1 MSTPSHP
8 SAIHQKVGCLDFCF
22 ISSLLRWSYSIS
34 RRFDTLLS
42 LSLDSTTVSS
52 DLARHPLPRPPT
64 SNTREASPPNPV
76 PTLPSPSPARRPPT
90 QPSRQINKGTLS
102 KRVSPL
108 PEEGSERSRC
118 AMPAFAGK
126 EKIQQMPKSPRI
138 FSFAASQ
145 LPDRPSGL
153 RIYIPLLLK
162 TPATPPIRHRKHVM
176 CVCKAA
182 EQTETED
189 TTPPKRIPQETR
201 TTQFYTPNL
210 TSRLCL

>member
-42 LSLDSTTVSS
+42 LSRLDDS
-52 DLARHPLPRPPT
+52 LFRLG
-64 SNTREASPPNPV
+64 
-76 PTLPSPSPARRPPT
+76 SPSPPAASNVQHPRGFTPEPSANSPLPVSRAPSTDPAEPT
-90 QPSRQINKGTLS
+90 NKQRNSLQEGL
-102 KRVSPL
+102 PL
-108 PEEGSERSRC
+108 PEEGSEGSRC

>member
-42 LSLDSTTVSS
+42 LSRLDDS
-52 DLARHPLPRPPT
+52 LFRLGRHPLPRPPT

-108 PEEGSERSRC
+108 PEEGSEGSRC

-189 TTPPKRIPQETR
+189 ITPPKRIPQETR

-210 TSRLCL
+210 TSCLCL